1 MVFVPSIISAALAP
15 SSLLELTAAHPHY
28 LPGSPEDV
36 KRDIFQRHARR
47 SLSPTCQSELSKR
60 ARREQFAR
68 DVRSARGLSTYA
80 PYKRDLDTA
89 LNTDH
94 HSKLTGITNTDAST
108 LFTGNI
114 SCVSGPETTEGPY
127 YVDGEYVRFDLCENQ
142 TVIDTSNATGVYSG
156 VVSGGNGD
164 DEGDSNLERF
174 FFSHVSPNTSPEKSF
189 LLRTLPSVVV
199 FKKPMTKVSS
209 NSSVSS
215 LFTTPVEPS
224 TSISKRHVLRLQQHF
239 LSVPNVSHC
248 RSSLFRSILDRHWS
262 KPLLLTSK
270 TLKISLADEILF
282 LEYVLLGDD
291 IEDGVSSWIA
301 LGIDTSSSYFINAA
315 STLTEDGGVANENSA
330 YGW

>member
-60 ARREQFAR
+60 
-68 DVRSARGLSTYA
+68 DA

-142 TVIDTSNATGVYSG
+142 TVIDT
-156 VVSGGNGD
+156 
-164 DEGDSNLERF
+164 
-174 FFSHVSPNTSPEKSF
+174 
-189 LLRTLPSVVV
+189 
-199 FKKPMTKVSS
+199 
-209 NSSVSS
+209 
-215 LFTTPVEPS
+215 
-224 TSISKRHVLRLQQHF
+224 
-239 LSVPNVSHC
+239 C
-248 RSSLFRSILDRHWS
+248 
-262 KPLLLTSK
+262 
-270 TLKISLADEILF
+270 
-282 LEYVLLGDD
+282 
-291 IEDGVSSWIA
+291 SWD
-301 LGIDTSSSYFINAA
+301 LH
-315 STLTEDGGVANENSA
+315 
-330 YGW
+330 